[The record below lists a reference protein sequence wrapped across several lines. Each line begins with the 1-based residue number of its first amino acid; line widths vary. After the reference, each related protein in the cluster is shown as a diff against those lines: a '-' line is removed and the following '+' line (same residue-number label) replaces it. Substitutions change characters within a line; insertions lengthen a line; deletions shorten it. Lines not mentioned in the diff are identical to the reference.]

1 MRAVFS
7 LRCWRESLRVYVNQ
21 MLGENGGLIWRGW
34 PESIGLRT
42 TQSKTSSFLLQQKL
56 FNFGPPS
63 PYWCHDKQKQLQ
75 PTWFRD
81 WEPENGFCHQL
92 RSTALGRPFVI
103 CLPLIPVDGW
113 RWYMFIWFVV
123 PQTTSECRQCERLQQ
138 KDAEEFLRELEG
150 TLEKIN
156 SAPCPPEDSS
166 WSLLTFD
173 LRSLWSWLTPLSPP
187 LSHTFTF
194 GL

>member
-7 LRCWRESLRVYVNQ
+7 LRCWRESLRVYENQ
-21 MLGENGGLIWRGW
+21 MLGENGGLIWGGW

-75 PTWFRD
+75 PTWFRLGAR
-81 WEPENGFCHQL
+81 ERVLPPVEKHCFRPCFCHL
-92 RSTALGRPFVI
+92 FAVNTCWWVTMIHVHMVCCSTDHVRVPSVWTAPAER
-103 CLPLIPVDGW
+103 
-113 RWYMFIWFVV
+113 RRRV
-123 PQTTSECRQCERLQQ
+123 PQRAWRDSWEDQQ
-138 KDAEEFLRELEG
+138 RPMSPRGQHLKPPDLW
-150 TLEKIN
+150 
-156 SAPCPPEDSS
+156 PPEFIDSFES
-166 WSLLTFD
+166 
-173 LRSLWSWLTPLSPP
+173 SPQP
-187 LSHTFTF
+187 DTFTF